1 MGSLHGVSTAL
12 SEQHLLWRLHALQHG
27 HPFHV
32 HAPITG
38 HYQAAL
44 QIGDF
49 GTFARGCMPEPS
61 CPCAGIPFV
70 IINSL
75 CGCLV
80 AYGLAGL
87 RLTVHSLLIN
97 LVVTALQSMISI
109 QLQVSFETVTDSCSL
124 SATENGIE

>member
-1 MGSLHGVSTAL
+1 M
-12 SEQHLLWRLHALQHG
+12 
-27 HPFHV
+27 
-32 HAPITG
+32 
-38 HYQAAL
+38 
-44 QIGDF
+44 
-49 GTFARGCMPEPS
+49 
-61 CPCAGIPFV
+61 

-109 QLQVSFETVTDSCSL
+109 QLQVTFCALVTPAHCL
-124 SATENGIE
+124 QRP

>member
-1 MGSLHGVSTAL
+1 MV
-12 SEQHLLWRLHALQHG
+12 
-27 HPFHV
+27 
-32 HAPITG
+32 I
-38 HYQAAL
+38 AACL
-44 QIGDF
+44 IYSQ
-49 GTFARGCMPEPS
+49 C
-61 CPCAGIPFV
+61 CAGIPFV

-109 QLQVSFETVTDSCSL
+109 QLQVSPLQLAGWGSPSCNHLASRRTTCMHT
-124 SATENGIE
+124 AQHPHA

>member
-1 MGSLHGVSTAL
+1 M
-12 SEQHLLWRLHALQHG
+12 
-27 HPFHV
+27 
-32 HAPITG
+32 
-38 HYQAAL
+38 
-44 QIGDF
+44 
-49 GTFARGCMPEPS
+49 
-61 CPCAGIPFV
+61 

-109 QLQVSFETVTDSCSL
+109 QLQVTFCTLLTHARCLQRRCWTTRGAPVYRNHIDMYVSTLHLGPCARCACWLVVH
-124 SATENGIE
+124 TEQTQLKNQRTRAQHAGMV